1 MPERKLRSLLL
12 VTGAILLTLALLP
25 ATRWLLCLQTRA
37 LVLPSFLAGNREDRE
52 SCVAQSHPGDYPIQV
67 ARALSMPLSPGTPAA
82 ARIQR
87 LNALT
92 ERFPNEPTLYA
103 HLLRYYTMGT
113 VGLHREEQN
122 ELSPEPVSHADKP
135 KHSLPADLAAF
146 DAAAAQ
152 GERLDPNNA
161 YFPFIR
167 AAGLYEAGRDADAIA
182 AVHRAAQKTRYED
195 YASAEFQ
202 AKDRFYALA
211 HGRQNGI
218 ERVSL
223 SAALLFPHF
232 AILRGVARMNT
243 ISAVHAELAG
253 NSELGIQLRHDT
265 MRMGDMM
272 RVQGRSLIANLV
284 GIAIAAIPQSR
295 PGGAPVVKSSS
306 NATTD
311 AEREKLLQAK
321 REKYYAYLRSIGH
334 DDEARFAKA
343 ELEAGLQARNVSKK
357 ITDNMTEKG
366 PYGIRSLVK
375 TGVWWVATLLTLS
388 NALGL
393 LIVGSLAFLA
403 AKAHPAKNANM
414 WRGALGVAAAVLLG
428 LLVVNVNRLAVDM
441 YATPIQLMNL
451 SGNSVYD
458 AHTGELVTRALGT
471 VFALGFP
478 LLLLGMVAVVSRK
491 AWADFSANLGRWLRS
506 LAVPMACGLL
516 IIYSLLLLGTARQEE
531 QLRVGLD
538 KMVTHEAVY
547 NASQAGL
554 TWPGPVR

>member
-1 MPERKLRSLLL
+1 MPDRKLRLLL
-12 VTGAILLTLALLP
+12 IVTGAILLTLALLP

-37 LVLPSFLAGNREDRE
+37 LALPPALKGNREDRE
-52 SCVAQSHPGDYPIQV
+52 RRLADAHPDDYPIQV
-67 ARALSMPLSPGTPAA
+67 ARALSLPLSPGTPAA

-103 HLLRYYTMGT
+103 HLLRYYTIGP
-113 VGLHREEQN
+113 VEIHREEQN
-122 ELSPEPVSHADKP
+122 EFSAEPVAHTDKP

-152 GERLDPNNA
+152 GERLDPDNA

-167 AAGLYEAGRDADAIA
+167 AAGLYEAGRDAEAIA

-202 AKDRFYALA
+202 AKDRFYTLA
-211 HGRQNGI
+211 NGRQNGI
-218 ERVSL
+218 ERVSV

-253 NSELGIQLRHDT
+253 NTELGVQLRHDT
-265 MRMGDMM
+265 MRIGDLL

-284 GIAIAAIPQSR
+284 GIAISAIPQSR

-306 NATTD
+306 SATTD

-321 REKYYAYLRSIGH
+321 REKYYAYLRSVGH
-334 DDEARFAKA
+334 DDEARFAKS
-343 ELEAGLQARNVSKK
+343 ELQAGIEARNVSAK

-375 TGVWWVATLLTLS
+375 TGLWWVATLLTLS

-393 LIVGSLAFLA
+393 LILGGMAWLA
-403 AKAHPAKNANM
+403 AKARPTKNVNV
-414 WRGALGVAAAVLLG
+414 WRGALGVAAAILLG
-428 LLVVNVNRLAVDM
+428 LLAVNVNRLAVDM

-451 SGNSVYD
+451 SGNSIQD
-458 AHTGELVTRALGT
+458 ADTGELVTRVLGA

-478 LLLLGMVAVVSRK
+478 LLLIVVVGIVSRK
-491 AWADFSANLGRWLRS
+491 SWAAFSANLGRWLRS

-516 IIYSLLLLGTARQEE
+516 MLYSLLLLGTARQEE

-538 KMVTHEAVY
+538 KMVTHEAAY

-554 TWPGPVR
+554 TWPGSIR